1 MGVLGGDAPEDPGV
15 RRREPGR
22 PVGTAWRDD
31 QSLLAELPSAV
42 DEHAVEVAVAR
53 LRSMLGRPGLV
64 ETVVKRGYRVPVTDR

>member
-1 MGVLGGDAPEDPGV
+1 M
-15 RRREPGR
+15 
-22 PVGTAWRDD
+22 GTAWRDD